1 MWPADFFKNDKK
13 LFQRIVMPFPLAD
26 YMLKGPKPG
35 TKHFGADAIGCSQFF
50 MGTGFY
56 NYLSS
61 IV

>member
-1 MWPADFFKNDKK
+1 MS
-13 LFQRIVMPFPLAD
+13 FPVAD

-35 TKHFGADAIGCSQFF
+35 AKHFGADAIGCSQFF